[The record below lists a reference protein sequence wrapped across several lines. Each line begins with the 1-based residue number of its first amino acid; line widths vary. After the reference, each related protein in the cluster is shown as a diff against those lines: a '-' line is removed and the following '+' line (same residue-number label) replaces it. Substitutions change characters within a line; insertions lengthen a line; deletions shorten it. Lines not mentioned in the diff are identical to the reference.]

1 VCEERVADSRQHIPH
16 IPQGPDRVQ
25 AGAPSI
31 ISDKLEERRRTNSDR
46 NFIRFLASAKIP
58 NHKTPYLQKAKPK
71 V

>member
-31 ISDKLEERRRTNSDR
+31 ISDKLGEVALRDSQGKEKPGTEGSDPRGGDLCAGRRRCVS
-46 NFIRFLASAKIP
+46 
-58 NHKTPYLQKAKPK
+58 
-71 V
+71 